1 MEKIL
6 GLDLG
11 TNSIG
16 WAIRDT
22 SETENQIIDKGVL
35 TFDKGVGEGKSG
47 EFPLVQKRT
56 ESRSKR
62 RNYQAEKYRK
72 WALLETLIEQKMCPL
87 AIEELDEWRK
97 YKKDVGRKYPQSND
111 FIQWLRF
118 DFDGDG
124 KPDFERLGF
133 SKHESYYLFRMLV
146 VSDEEQ
152 HKKIFQDNPHILGRV
167 LYQLV
172 QRRGYRGRDDED
184 EEAKTILKG
193 SAKTGTKGAED
204 IIPLIQEYKTLGSA
218 LYHLSKDKHERI
230 RKRYNLRTDFE
241 HELKEICRVQNLDDL
256 LFKKLWKA
264 IVWQRPLR
272 SQKGLVGYCT
282 LETPAKNESNKFI
295 KAGKKRCPVSHPLY
309 EEFRAWVFINNLKI
323 KLPENIDKTTALK
336 ENIYPLFYK
345 SSRDFKLSSINKE
358 LRKLGG
364 NILSKHSKGTKN
376 KEDDTKVVSC
386 TLLNSFKETLGDD
399 WKEKYGWE
407 EALFDKTKPCKY
419 SFEDIWHIL
428 FTFDSKEKLKEF
440 AVEKLGIDEELAE
453 KFSKIK
459 LQQGYATLSLSA
471 IKKILPY
478 LYHGFIYSEAVYLA
492 NLHKVLGKDIKIE
505 DGLIKTFSSEIE
517 KIIKQ
522 QNCDKQLI
530 NIVNSLISD
539 QINSGFAFS
548 TDTDYQLN
556 DDDKDEIERK
566 IISVFGASTWNDK
579 TETEKEETIEY
590 ISKQYLAFLQSYRT
604 KERTET
610 YLKSERLHD
619 KIFDY
624 LQDTYGI
631 AEENK
636 KHLWHPSE
644 QETYEEATTKNNIPV
659 LGKPQPISN
668 GFKNPMALK
677 TLHKLR
683 GLMNYLLQEEKI
695 DEDTRVVVEI
705 ARELNDANRRKAIEK
720 WQRDREKENN
730 EYKKIID
737 EINQEC
743 QTSYDRE
750 DKALIDKIRLWKEQ
764 EMHCPYT
771 GDMINMCDLFN
782 GVKYD
787 FEHTV
792 PASISFDNELKNLT
806 IASSKY
812 NREIKNN
819 RIPFDCPNYT
829 EEKTIL
835 GITCKPILSTLELI
849 FGNIMIEEKIGNG
862 ENKRMVTSER
872 TDHINRQIDFWI
884 NESKKASS
892 KERKDYCIQQRHLNK
907 FELDYWRKKLETF
920 TIKEYKAG
928 WRNSQLKDTQVVTK
942 YALPFLKTVFKK
954 VEVQK
959 GSVTDDF
966 RKIYKIQPRL
976 EKKKR
981 DKHSHHAI
989 DAVVLTLIPPAAIR
1003 DKILFRYNEANDNN
1017 LPYHESVRQWDNFNG
1032 QSIKKWIE
1040 DETLINFQSE
1050 YRTIT
1055 NTYKNVR
1062 KRGKQQFVKEKRE
1075 DGRLHYKIDES
1086 GKKIPIVAKGDTI
1099 RGQLHKETFFAAIK
1113 QPQYKELNDKFIPET
1128 DGKGNFIFQQ
1138 NQKRGDDIFIATK
1151 VLLSDFEK
1159 LEDLE
1164 IIIDPNL
1171 KQYLKKEIQTRINEG
1186 KTFTQ
1191 ATENLFAFG
1200 KKTDKNGNK
1209 INPLRHIRCKVKSG
1223 GGGFLNN
1230 PATIKP
1236 FKAFISKQ
1244 PYKQHIYAQN
1254 GETSICAF
1262 YQSMVNEVLVR
1273 EIHPYSILDISKV
1286 KDKTNLDDAVEK
1298 NLEKIIKKQKHL
1310 IPLYTTL
1317 KINQKVLF
1325 YENDMEELKTLSHK
1339 ELSTRLYLIIKF
1351 EDGRISLKHHLNSM
1365 SEEDL
1370 KKEMKKL
1377 GLADVGAS
1385 SFSFS
1390 NPIPKL
1396 RISKS
1401 SFNFSIEGKHFE
1413 IKPDGEINWIF

>member
-11 TNSIG
+11 TNSVG

-22 SETENQIIDKGVL
+22 SEKENQIIDKGVL

-72 WALLETLIEQKMCPL
+72 WALLETLIDQKMCPL
-87 AIEELDEWRK
+87 TINELDEWRK
-97 YKKDVGRKYPQSND
+97 YTKGVGRKYPQREA

-133 SKHESYYLFRMLV
+133 SKHESYYLFRMLI
-146 VSDEEQ
+146 VSEEQ
-152 HKKIFQDNPHILGRV
+152 LHKQIFQDNPHILGRV

-172 QRRGYRGRDDED
+172 QRRGYWGRDDED

-193 SAKTGTKGAED
+193 SEKNGTKGVEA
-204 IIPLIQEYKTLGSA
+204 IMPLILEHKTLGAA
-218 LYHLSKDKHERI
+218 LYHLSKDKNERI
-230 RKRYNLRTDFE
+230 RKRYNLRTDYE

-256 LFKKLWKA
+256 LYKKFWKA

-309 EEFRAWVFINNLKI
+309 EEFRTWVFINNLKI
-323 KLPENIDKTTALK
+323 KLPENINKTTALK

-358 LRKLGG
+358 LGKLGG
-364 NILSKHSKGTKN
+364 NISSKHSKGTKN
-376 KEDDTKVVSC
+376 KEGDTKVISC
-386 TLLNSFKETLGDD
+386 TLLNSFKDVLGND

-440 AVEKLGIDEELAE
+440 AVEKLGLDEERAE

-459 LQQGYATLSLSA
+459 LQLGYATLSLSA

-492 NLHKVLGKDIKIE
+492 NLHKVLGKDIKID

-522 QNCDKQLI
+522 QNHDKQLI

-539 QINSGFAFS
+539 QINGDFAFS
-548 TDTDYQLN
+548 TDADYRLTDY
-556 DDDKDEIERK
+556 DKDEIERK

-579 TETEKEETIEY
+579 TETERQENIEY
-590 ISKQYLAFLQSYRT
+590 ISRKYLSFLQSYRT
-604 KERTET
+604 KERKET

-624 LQDTYGI
+624 LQDIYNVPD
-631 AEENK
+631 ENK
-636 KHLWHPSE
+636 KYLWHPSE
-644 QETYEEATTKNNIPV
+644 QETYEEATFKNDIPV

-683 GLMNYLLQEEKI
+683 GLMNYLLQEGKI

-730 EYKKIID
+730 EYKKIVD

-743 QTSYDRE
+743 QTVYDRE
-750 DKALIDKIRLWKEQ
+750 DKILIDKIRLWKEQ
-764 EMHCPYT
+764 NMLCLYT
-771 GDMINMCDLFN
+771 GETINMCDLFN
-782 GVKYD
+782 GIKYD
-787 FEHTV
+787 FEHTI
-792 PASISFDNELKNLT
+792 PASMSFDNELKNLT

-819 RIPFDCPNYT
+819 RIPFDCPNYK

-849 FGNIMIEEKIGNG
+849 FGNITIEEKISKG
-862 ENKRMVTSER
+862 ENKRTVTSER
-872 TDHINRQIDFWI
+872 TEQINGQIDFWV
-884 NESKKASS
+884 NESRKAST
-892 KERKDYCIQQRHLNK
+892 KDRKDYCIQQRHLNK
-907 FELDYWRKKLETF
+907 FELEYWRKKLETF
-920 TIKEYKAG
+920 TINEYKAG

-989 DAVVLTLIPPAAIR
+989 DAMVLTLIPPATIR
-1003 DKILFRYNEANDNN
+1003 DKILLRYNEANDNN
-1017 LPYHESVRQWDNFNG
+1017 LPYHESVRQWDSFNG
-1032 QSIKKWIE
+1032 QSIKKQIE
-1040 DETLINFQSE
+1040 DETLINFQAE
-1050 YRTIT
+1050 YRTIKNT
-1055 NTYKNVR
+1055 NKNVR
-1062 KRGKQQFVKEKRE
+1062 KRGEQQFVKEKKE
-1075 DGRLHYKIDES
+1075 DGKWHYKLDEVE
-1086 GKKIPIVAKGDTI
+1086 KKIPIIAKGDTI

-1113 QPQYKELNDKFIPET
+1113 QPQYKEANDKFIPET
-1128 DGKGNFIFQQ
+1128 DGKGNFIFQR
-1138 NQKRGDDIFIATK
+1138 NEKRGDDIFIATK
-1151 VLLSDFEK
+1151 VLLADFQK

-1171 KQYLKKEIQTRINEG
+1171 KQYLKIEIQNRISEG
-1186 KTFTQ
+1186 KTF
-1191 ATENLFAFG
+1191 AEAIENLYAFG
-1200 KKTDKNGNK
+1200 RGKDKNGNR

-1230 PATIKP
+1230 PASIKP

-1262 YQSMVNEVLVR
+1262 YQSIVNEELVR
-1273 EIHPYSILDISKV
+1273 EIVPYSILDISKV
-1286 KDKTNLDDAVEK
+1286 KDKTTLDDAVER
-1298 NLEKIIKKQKHL
+1298 NFEKTIKKVKHL

-1317 KINQKVLF
+1317 KLNQKVLF
-1325 YENDMEELKTLSHK
+1325 YEKEMEELKTLLTK
-1339 ELSTRLYLIIKF
+1339 ELSSRLYLIVKF

-1365 SEEDL
+1365 PEEDL
-1370 KKEMKKL
+1370 KKEMKRL

-1401 SFNFSIEGKHFE
+1401 NFNFAIEGKHFE
-1413 IKPDGEINWIF
+1413 IKPDGEVNWQF